1 MPTIGT
7 LVLFAG
13 AFHAGILPEPL
24 ATNPIKVFEFDH
36 TNVEPTGTLANAAG
50 AIFAPGQTVIA

>member
-1 MPTIGT
+1 MPTIGE

-13 AFHAGILPEPL
+13 AIHAGILPEPL
-24 ATNPIKVFEFDH
+24 APNPIKVFEFDH

-50 AIFAPGQTVIA
+50 AMFAPGQTVIA